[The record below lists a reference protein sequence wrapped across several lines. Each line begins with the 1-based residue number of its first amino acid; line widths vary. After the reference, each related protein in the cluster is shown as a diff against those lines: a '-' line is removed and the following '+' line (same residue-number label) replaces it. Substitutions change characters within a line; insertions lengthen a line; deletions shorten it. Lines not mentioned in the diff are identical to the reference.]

1 MQTSPGELVFRRDI
15 LMDVLLIADLDAIR
29 GIRQQLIDDNFIILN
44 KKRADQNYSVN
55 DRVLLRVADPVKM
68 EDRFTEPYRIERIFL
83 NGTIDIE
90 LESFIVR
97 RFSIRKVVPYRGLLR
112 PPEPARMNGTSYINP
127 FWG

>member
-112 PPEPARMNGTSYINP
+112 PPEPARMNGTWYTIP
-127 FWG
+127 KRD